1 MRSSSHFQFAKE
13 KPPPPARSLAEFMQ
27 RSLAKA
33 GSDCYWPRERS
44 AIDGESMQNRE
55 SEAGS
60 STIHVWAV
68 EIEFKFKFSDR
79 GGSFSFFSPNTE
91 HWGNGVKPRRRR
103 RRLGLGIMILIAG
116 LLAKG
121 PLQTDPICTTLCVA
135 QLWRCRQPGFYGHR
149 QLIDNFLLWV
159 PLWGKSCDRKC
170 WPLGASAVQRA
181 FPTLRKWRHL
191 R

>member
-1 MRSSSHFQFAKE
+1 MINFREIPAYAFLPILHISILRKYLHNLNKFMRSSSHFQFAKE

-79 GGSFSFFSPNTE
+79 GGSFSFFRQTRNT
-91 HWGNGVKPRRRR
+91 GVMESSR
-103 RRLGLGIMILIAG
+103 
-116 LLAKG
+116 
-121 PLQTDPICTTLCVA
+121 V
-135 QLWRCRQPGFYGHR
+135 
-149 QLIDNFLLWV
+149 V
-159 PLWGKSCDRKC
+159 
-170 WPLGASAVQRA
+170 VVVV
-181 FPTLRKWRHL
+181 
-191 R
+191 